1 MNTKVQHQRDHST
14 SCEWARKFNSDY
26 IYCQLFLEPNFKMSY
41 LTDAQRTEL
50 AKVAKSISAPGK
62 GILAADESTGT
73 IGKRF
78 AGIGVENTDENRR
91 LYRQLLFTADKSLG
105 NCLGGVILYEETL
118 YQKADNGKLFVDLI
132 KEMGVNPG
140 IKVDKG
146 VVPLSGIF
154 LFVIIISFY

>member
-1 MNTKVQHQRDHST
+1 
-14 SCEWARKFNSDY
+14 
-26 IYCQLFLEPNFKMSY
+26 MSY
-41 LTDAQRTEL
+41 LTDQQKAAL
-50 AKVAKSISAPGK
+50 SAVAKAIAAPGK

-118 YQKADNGKLFVDLI
+118 DQKDDNGKLFVDLI
-132 KEMGVNPG
+132 KEMGVHPG

-146 VVPLSGIF
+146 IVPLSGI
-154 LFVIIISFY
+154 